1 MKLVA
6 NNFPQDAA
14 DFLSAYGKSLE
25 PQENRSQVVTRILLA
40 WIEQQK
46 RNMELAKQP
55 AGVPFVP

>member
-6 NNFPQDAA
+6 NNFPEEAA
-14 DFLSAYGKSLE
+14 AFLSAYGKSLE

-46 RNMELAKQP
+46 HEQALAGQP
-55 AGVPFVP
+55 RGVPFVP